1 MALDISFLDSRQLNE
16 TDISRPV
23 RNIFRTAGVMADDL
37 GVLGD
42 QLRVREAG
50 TPDMTVDVLAG
61 YGIWFASDGK
71 TVRVFESDATESVAI
86 TTASHAGTDT
96 RRDIIIARHTSGTI
110 SVVAVAGVPAT
121 TGSAVPPAVP
131 SDSLLLAEVAV
142 VGGDTSI
149 TNAKITD
156 RRAEA
161 QIFASNTFS
170 GWNIC
175 PGPLPTRTA
184 TDTIGGSNGQNTTYV
199 ATLTFSG
206 IDISGIMTEGVRI
219 RYSQAGSTKYAIVMA
234 NSTLSGGNTIVNIF
248 GGTDFQCLDT
258 SSNPITNVSI
268 SRDKCPAG
276 FPMDPGK
283 WNIVF
288 KNSSTLERT
297 TNDWGAVA
305 NFILAAGNW
314 NMYASGQ
321 LHTSRAVGRTRT
333 AVTISKINN
342 TEDDPDL
349 TSMIRLESGGDL
361 SIPFHTQKNVLVQE
375 KTTFHINLW
384 AQDSSTTSQL
394 QGWGKS
400 TIISIY
406 PVSI

>member
-1 MALDISFLDSRQLNE
+1 MALDISFLDSRGVNE

-142 VGGDTSI
+142 VGGDTAI
-149 TNAKITD
+149 TNAKIID

-161 QIFASNTFS
+161 QLFAANTFS
-170 GWNIC
+170 GWNRC
-175 PGPLPTRTA
+175 PGPLPTFT
-184 TDTIGGSNGQNTTYV
+184 S
-199 ATLTFSG
+199 FSG
-206 IDISGIMTEGVRI
+206 GVSTITFTGVDLRGIIGAGTKFRIVQPSGTIYCSAVKDSI
-219 RYSQAGSTKYAIVMA
+219 FSS
-234 NSTLSGGNTIVNIF
+234 GNTVVTLIGNHVLNETI
-248 GGTDFQCLDT
+248 T
-258 SSNPITNVSI
+258 SVSI
-268 SRDKCPAG
+268 SKDDSPIG
-276 FPMDPGK
+276 FPSLFL
-283 WNIVF
+283 V
-288 KNSSTLERT
+288 SSTKGKVWYRMIGDVVEISGYRYEL
-297 TNDWGAVA
+297 
-305 NFILAAGNW
+305 GN
-314 NMYASGQ
+314 S
-321 LHTSRAVGRTRT
+321 
-333 AVTISKINN
+333 
-342 TEDDPDL
+342 L
-349 TSMIRLESGGDL
+349 TVMTVEL
-361 SIPFHTQKNVLVQE
+361 SYGF
-375 KTTFHINLW
+375 TFNE
-384 AQDSSTTSQL
+384 
-394 QGWGKS
+394 
-400 TIISIY
+400 IISINY
-406 PVSI
+406 RAIGNSVGTLLSDFKETIPNSQNPRLVSDSSSLTGITINIIRDGGSFNNILNYGVSFNIRAKL